1 MQFVKVSNK
10 AWITLFYILAVMNLL
25 YGALNDSSGSM
36 SGILGIILTI
46 LFFIWINKRIG
57 NDKQHDIINL
67 ETKAEIKKQI
77 KTTKIWLYVLVGY
90 LLITF
95 IGMIMVN
102 ELFPTFNGF
111 FYKMPIVSFVGIFIG
126 TKAWVEYMEL
136 DK

>member
-95 IGMIMVN
+95 IGMIMIN

>member
-46 LFFIWINKRIG
+46 LFFIWVNKRIG
-57 NDKQHDIINL
+57 NDKQHDIVNL